1 MACLAQVS
9 GKGSD
14 KKKCTSYMVY
24 KSWKY
29 TSQWLKKGKDENFPT
44 LGFWDITVF
53 RYGNKNAENQPPE
66 EKGTGVLAPI
76 FVDGRLKIGM

>member
-1 MACLAQVS
+1 
-9 GKGSD
+9 
-14 KKKCTSYMVY
+14 MVY

-53 RYGNKNAENQPPE
+53 RYDNKNAENQPSE
-66 EKGTGVLAPI
+66 EKETWVPTPNFG
-76 FVDGRLKIGM
+76 DRRLKIGIYALYWMYISKRI